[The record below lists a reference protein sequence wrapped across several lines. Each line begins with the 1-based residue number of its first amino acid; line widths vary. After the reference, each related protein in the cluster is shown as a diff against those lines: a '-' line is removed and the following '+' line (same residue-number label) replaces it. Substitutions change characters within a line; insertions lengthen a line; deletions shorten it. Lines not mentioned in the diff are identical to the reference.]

1 MKIKSVIKLLILVAL
16 LAVSGSW
23 YYFEVYSKQMSP
35 INNNSSGIIQE
46 ETLVNGETIKSG
58 IRELGEL
65 NTAEY
70 YFSRTESVQNT
81 KQLDLNSI
89 GINFKTNIPLTTNS
103 FTYSYDGEIKAGI
116 DFSKVN
122 VEVDDANKTIT
133 VSLPACAITNSV
145 IDPDSYKLYSV
156 NNNILNPISPDDFA
170 LSLSDLIHDEEDR
183 AIEKGLLDRADKN
196 AKELVEKFIKSYS
209 KDYKVVIQRA
219 D

>member
-1 MKIKSVIKLLILVAL
+1 M
-16 LAVSGSW
+16 
-23 YYFEVYSKQMSP
+23 
-35 INNNSSGIIQE
+35 
-46 ETLVNGETIKSG
+46 
-58 IRELGEL
+58 
-65 NTAEY
+65 
-70 YFSRTESVQNT
+70 
-81 KQLDLNSI
+81 
-89 GINFKTNIPLTTNS
+89 
-103 FTYSYDGEIKAGI
+103 
-116 DFSKVN
+116 
-122 VEVDDANKTIT
+122 EVDDANKTIT